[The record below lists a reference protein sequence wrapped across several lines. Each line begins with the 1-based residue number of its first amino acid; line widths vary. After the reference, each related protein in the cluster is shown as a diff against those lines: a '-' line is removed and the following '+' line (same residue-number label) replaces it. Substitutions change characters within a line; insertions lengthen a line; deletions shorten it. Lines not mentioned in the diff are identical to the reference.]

1 MQAGELLSLIKNPAS
16 LKQEDVAR
24 LERITSDFPYFQPA
38 QLLLCMAARKWD
50 AGVYQHQLKRTA
62 ITASSRSHLY
72 DLIKGVEKDMQT
84 PAANTSESKGTAE
97 IKPKLRDQST
107 EEELRIVNAN
117 AESAK
122 GPKDKPLQ
130 GISSFLEAEL
140 PEDFL
145 EQEIQKQVTAAV
157 VDKEIISAGKDVVP
171 EAKSEAI
178 PEEKQDESGSFSDWL
193 EQLKKPAETPKAS
206 LKKKKENPE
215 EAANKAKPQS
225 QPQPL
230 SAQAS
235 FSHEAK
241 KDQPQSED
249 LQNAKRIKQ
258 KALIDKIIE
267 NSPGVIRPKEDQKFF
282 TPERKA
288 KESLL
293 ENEHLVTE
301 TLAKIYA
308 MQGNISK
315 AIRSYE
321 ILSLKYPQKSAY
333 FASLIQKLKQN
344 Q

>member
-16 LKQEDVAR
+16 LKQEDVSR
-24 LERITSDFPYFQPA
+24 LERLANDFPYFQPA
-38 QLLLCMAARKWD
+38 QLLLCMAARRWD

-62 ITASSRSHLY
+62 IAASNRSHLY
-72 DLIKGVEKDMQT
+72 DLIKGVEKEMQLSLSDSADT
-84 PAANTSESKGTAE
+84 IAIDEV
-97 IKPKLRDQST
+97 KPKQRDFST

-117 AESAK
+117 AEIQEHKAIKAEK
-122 GPKDKPLQ
+122 GLPSTL
-130 GISSFLEAEL
+130 GGEL

-145 EQEIQKQVTAAV
+145 EKEIQKQVTIAV
-157 VDKEIISAGKDVVP
+157 VDKEIISAEDDR
-171 EAKSEAI
+171 AKEPIQEPVKEPAE
-178 PEEKQDESGSFSDWL
+178 PGSFSDWL
-193 EQLKKPAETPKAS
+193 EQLKKPLETAKPS
-206 LKKKKENPE
+206 LKKKKDNQELTEPQPKIQAPSRTNGDEPQAE
-215 EAANKAKPQS
+215 DPIKAKR
-225 QPQPL
+225 L
-230 SAQAS
+230 
-235 FSHEAK
+235 
-241 KDQPQSED
+241 
-249 LQNAKRIKQ
+249 KQ

-267 NSPGVIRPKEDQKFF
+267 SSPGVIRPKEDQKFF

-301 TLAKIYA
+301 TLSKIYA

>member
-16 LKQEDVAR
+16 LQPEDVSR
-24 LERITSDFPYFQPA
+24 LERLTGDFPYFQPA
-38 QLLLCMAARKWD
+38 RMLLCLAARKWD
-50 AGVYQHQLKRTA
+50 AGVYQQQLKRTA
-62 ITASSRSHLY
+62 IAASNRGHLY
-72 DLIKGVEKDMQT
+72 DLIKGLEKQMQLATTETVETNAIAEVKSQAKDY
-84 PAANTSESKGTAE
+84 
-97 IKPKLRDQST
+97 ST

-117 AESAK
+117 ADIRETKTIKTEK
-122 GPKDKPLQ
+122 GLP
-130 GISSFLEAEL
+130 SSLEEKL

-145 EQEIQKQVTAAV
+145 EKEIQKQVTVAV
-157 VDKEIISAGKDVVP
+157 VDKEIISAEDHKDSEPAP
-171 EAKSEAI
+171 ESEKI
-178 PEEKQDESGSFSDWL
+178 IQPSEPGSFSDWL
-193 EQLKKPAETPKAS
+193 EQLKKPLETAKPS
-206 LKKKKENPE
+206 FKKKKDSQELTEPLPKAFGTQTEPQAQPQAPSE
-215 EAANKAKPQS
+215 EVLKAKR
-225 QPQPL
+225 L
-230 SAQAS
+230 
-235 FSHEAK
+235 
-241 KDQPQSED
+241 
-249 LQNAKRIKQ
+249 KQ

-267 NSPGVIRPKEDQKFF
+267 SSPGVIRPKEDQKFF

>member
-1 MQAGELLSLIKNPAS
+1 MQAGELLSLIKNPAA

-24 LERITSDFPYFQPA
+24 LERITADFPYFQPA

-50 AGVYQHQLKRTA
+50 AGIYQHQLKRTA
-62 ITASSRSHLY
+62 IAASNRGHLY
-72 DLIKGVEKDMQT
+72 DLIKKLEKDISS
-84 PAANTSESKGTAE
+84 PAPVPAE
-97 IKPKLRDQST
+97 AIVVPEVKPKTKDHST

-117 AESAK
+117 AIAETIEAPKAK
-122 GPKDKPLQ
+122 TNK
-130 GISSFLEAEL
+130 GIPSSLDSKL

-145 EQEIQKQVTAAV
+145 EKEIQKQVTAAV
-157 VDKEIISAGKDVVP
+157 VDKEIISGVEENKPEPVP
-171 EAKSEAI
+171 LEKPSE
-178 PEEKQDESGSFSDWL
+178 PGSFTGWL
-193 EQLKKPAETPKAS
+193 ELLKKPTEPGQPS
-206 LKKKKENPE
+206 LKNRVQ
-215 EAANKAKPQS
+215 EAP
-225 QPQPL
+225 PV
-230 SAQAS
+230 QAPIEPAS
-235 FSHEAK
+235 
-241 KDQPQSED
+241 PSED
-249 LQNAKRIKQ
+249 LQKAKRNKQ
-258 KALIDKIIE
+258 KAIIDKIIE
-267 NSPGVIRPKEDQKFF
+267 SSPGVIRPKEEQKFY

>member
-16 LKQEDVAR
+16 LKQEDVPR
-24 LERITSDFPYFQPA
+24 LERLTNDFPYFQPA

-62 ITASSRSHLY
+62 IAASNRSHLY
-72 DLIKGVEKDMQT
+72 DLIKGVEKEMQLT
-84 PAANTSESKGTAE
+84 TTEAQEPKTTVEAKSKPT
-97 IKPKLRDQST
+97 DYST
-107 EEELRIVNAN
+107 QEELRIINAN
-117 AESAK
+117 AEIQEQRATKAEK
-122 GPKDKPLQ
+122 GLP
-130 GISSFLEAEL
+130 SSLNENL

-145 EQEIQKQVTAAV
+145 EKEIQKQVTVAV
-157 VDKEIISAGKDVVP
+157 VDKEIISVEDDRAKEPAQEP
-171 EAKSEAI
+171 EPINEPAEH
-178 PEEKQDESGSFSDWL
+178 GSFSDWL
-193 EQLKKPAETPKAS
+193 EQLKKPLEKAQPS
-206 LKKKKENPE
+206 IRK
-215 EAANKAKPQS
+215 KAKKQETAEHQAPPVPVGA
-225 QPQPL
+225 QPQPQIQTEE
-230 SAQAS
+230 AQ
-235 FSHEAK
+235 K
-241 KDQPQSED
+241 
-249 LQNAKRIKQ
+249 AKRNKQ

-267 NSPGVIRPKEDQKFF
+267 SSPGVIRPKEDQKFF